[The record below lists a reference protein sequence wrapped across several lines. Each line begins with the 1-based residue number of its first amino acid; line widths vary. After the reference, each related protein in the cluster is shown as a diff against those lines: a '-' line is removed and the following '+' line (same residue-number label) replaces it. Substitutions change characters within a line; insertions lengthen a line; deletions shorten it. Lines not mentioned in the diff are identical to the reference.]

1 MRATIPQTTLQK
13 AGITTLTVGQ
23 LSVGPVQIG
32 RLALDDFHLGL
43 SVGTAVL
50 TNFRV
55 TLTLHLS
62 LDWSVGVHIPFD
74 GTPSWNGTIDLGSPS
89 VTVPLHDVV
98 VPGITNLDVDV
109 QHLAAGPV
117 TANATPLTN
126 LTLGTAVAETIR
138 AQNITLPGQGFSIA
152 GLALNGAQLT
162 DASVPTVSIGEIDVG
177 RVHGE
182 ALPMGTLTL
191 ANVGLPAAAVNDVVS
206 QGIDADAVGPTHDL
220 HADAGVLELTL
231 HITPEA
237 RGQIDQLTLSGVS
250 ASANIASIQLEDVVA
265 PYELLNLKLSDIG
278 IEQIAI
284 PALGVS

>member
-1 MRATIPQTTLQK
+1 
-13 AGITTLTVGQ
+13 
-23 LSVGPVQIG
+23 
-32 RLALDDFHLGL
+32 
-43 SVGTAVL
+43 
-50 TNFRV
+50 
-55 TLTLHLS
+55 
-62 LDWSVGVHIPFD
+62 
-74 GTPSWNGTIDLGSPS
+74 
-89 VTVPLHDVV
+89 
-98 VPGITNLDVDV
+98 
-109 QHLAAGPV
+109 
-117 TANATPLTN
+117 
-126 LTLGTAVAETIR
+126 
-138 AQNITLPGQGFSIA
+138 
-152 GLALNGAQLT
+152 
-162 DASVPTVSIGEIDVG
+162 VSIGEIDVG

-220 HADAGVLELTL
+220 HADAGVLEITL

-250 ASANIASIQLEDVVA
+250 ASANIASIQLENVVA